1 MEAEDIRRLLEKY
14 EAAETSLE
22 EENVLKDYFKRE
34 KNIPDDWMPYK
45 LLFDWKDKVH
55 SSQLSDSFSER
66 LKEQI
71 DSSEQ
76 STPDSISVRILRF
89 NPFTRWGIA
98 ASLMIAF
105 GLWFIIQERTK
116 HTPEPNWAVDEETFD
131 SPEEAYKQTM
141 EALAFVSTK
150 MNKGRIKA
158 SESLGKL
165 KRLDDVIPN

>member
-22 EENVLKDYFKRE
+22 EENVLKDYFE
-34 KNIPDDWMPYK
+34 SEMNVPDDWIPFK
-45 LLFDWKDKVH
+45 LLFGWKDKVH
-55 SSQLSDSFSER
+55 SSQLSDSFSDR
-66 LKEQI
+66 LREKIEA
-71 DSSEQ
+71 SEQ
-76 STPDSISVRILRF
+76 STPDSTSARILRF
-89 NPFTRWGIA
+89 NPFIRWGIA

-105 GLWFIIQERTK
+105 GLWILMQERTNNSS
-116 HTPEPNWAVDEETFD
+116 EPNWTIEEETFD
-131 SPEEAYKQTM
+131 SPEDAYKQTM

-158 SESLGKL
+158 TESIGKL